1 MRITPYFSSSSKV
14 WDDIRWVYGIA
25 ETGYEGWEIVA
36 DGSYRLDNPENVVRI
51 ADMIGS
57 LPLGI
62 TVHAPYADLNLSTL
76 NYPIW
81 RESVRQVCTCI
92 RQASEW
98 TDRVTI
104 HPGYLSPVGKI
115 MPEKAWQQ
123 QKEALVEIGSVA
135 SDHSVLAC
143 LENMI
148 GIREFLCRRPEELAG
163 MVEGIE
169 GIGITIDIGHAN
181 TVGMVQEFLPYL
193 SSASH
198 LHVHDNHGVHDE
210 HLALGA
216 GTIDWDTVGKRIA
229 RDYSGIIVVEGR
241 SLEEGKASLSTVRGW
256 KP

>member
-14 WDDIRWVYGIA
+14 WDDIGWVYGIA
-25 ETGYEGWEIVA
+25 DTGYEGWEIVA
-36 DGSYRLDNPENVVRI
+36 DGSYRLDNPENVTRI
-51 ADMIGS
+51 ADVIGS
-57 LPLGI
+57 LSLGI
-62 TVHAPYADLNLSTL
+62 SVHAPYADLNLATL

-115 MPEKAWQQ
+115 MPERAWQQ
-123 QKEALVEIGSVA
+123 QKEALIEIGSVA

-148 GIREFLCRRPEELAG
+148 GIREFLCKMPEELAG

-181 TVGMVQEFLPYL
+181 TVGLVREFLPFL
-193 SSASH
+193 SAASH

-210 HLALGA
+210 HLVLGA
-216 GTIDWDTVGKRIA
+216 GTIDWITVGKSIA
-229 RDYSGIIVVEGR
+229 RDYTGIAVVEGR
-241 SLEEGKASLSTVRGW
+241 SLEDGKESLRIVRGW
-256 KP
+256 QP

>member
-14 WDDIRWVYGIA
+14 WDEIGWVSGIA

-36 DGSYRLDNPENVVRI
+36 DGSYRLDNPENIARI
-51 ADMIGS
+51 ADVIGS
-57 LPLGI
+57 LQLGI
-62 TVHAPYADLNLSTL
+62 TVHAPYADLNLATL

-92 RQASEW
+92 RRASEW

-115 MPEKAWQQ
+115 MPERAWQQ

-148 GIREFLCRRPEELAG
+148 GIREFLCRMPEELAG

-181 TVGMVQEFLPYL
+181 TVGLVREFLPFL
-193 SSASH
+193 SAASH

-210 HLALGA
+210 HLPLGT
-216 GTIDWDTVGKRIA
+216 GTIDWDIVGKSIA
-229 RDYSGIIVVEGR
+229 RDYSGIVVVEGR
-241 SLEEGKASLSTVRGW
+241 SLEEGKTSLHTVRGW
-256 KP
+256 QP

>member
-1 MRITPYFSSSSKV
+1 MRISPYFSSSSKV
-14 WDDIRWVYGIA
+14 WDDIGWVYGIA

-36 DGSYRLDNPENVVRI
+36 DGSYRLDNPENVSRI
-51 ADMIGS
+51 NDVIES

-62 TVHAPYADLNLSTL
+62 TVHAPYADLNLATL

-92 RQASEW
+92 RHASEW

-115 MPEKAWQQ
+115 MPDRAWQQ
-123 QKEALVEIGSVA
+123 QKEALTEIGSVA

-148 GIREFLCRRPEELAG
+148 GIREFLCRMPEELAG

-181 TVGMVQEFLPYL
+181 TVGKVREFLAYL
-193 SSASH
+193 SAASH
-198 LHVHDNHGVHDE
+198 LHVHDNNGIHDE
-210 HLALGA
+210 HLTLGT
-216 GTIDWDTVGKRIA
+216 GTIDWDLVGRCIS
-229 RDYSGIIVVEGR
+229 RDYSGVVVVEGR
-241 SLEEGKASLSTVRGW
+241 SLDEGKTSLAIVRGW
-256 KP
+256 QS

>member
-14 WDDIRWVYGIA
+14 WDDIGWVYGIA
-25 ETGYEGWEIVA
+25 DTGYEGWEIVA
-36 DGSYRLDNPENVVRI
+36 DGSYRLDNPENVTRI
-51 ADMIGS
+51 ADVIGS
-57 LPLGI
+57 LSLGI
-62 TVHAPYADLNLSTL
+62 SVHAPYADLNLATL

-104 HPGYLSPVGKI
+104 HPGYLSPIGKI
-115 MPEKAWQQ
+115 MPERAWQQ
-123 QKEALVEIGSVA
+123 QKEALIEIGSVA

-148 GIREFLCRRPEELAG
+148 GIREFLCKMPEELAG

-181 TVGMVQEFLPYL
+181 TVGLVREFLPFL
-193 SSASH
+193 SAASH

-210 HLALGA
+210 HLVLGA
-216 GTIDWDTVGKRIA
+216 GTIDWITVGKSIA
-229 RDYSGIIVVEGR
+229 RDYTGIAVVEGR
-241 SLEEGKASLSTVRGW
+241 SLEDGKESLRIVRGW
-256 KP
+256 QP

>member
-14 WDDIRWVYGIA
+14 WDDIGWVYGIP

-36 DGSYRLDNPENVVRI
+36 DGSYRLDNPENVARI
-51 ADMIGS
+51 ADVIGS

-62 TVHAPYADLNLSTL
+62 SVHAPYADLNLATL

-92 RQASEW
+92 RRASEW

-115 MPEKAWQQ
+115 MPERAWQQ

-148 GIREFLCRRPEELAG
+148 GIREFLCRMPEELAG

-181 TVGMVQEFLPYL
+181 TVGLVSEFLPFL
-193 SSASH
+193 SAASH

-210 HLALGA
+210 HLPLGT
-216 GTIDWDTVGKRIA
+216 GTIDWDIVGKSIA
-229 RDYSGIIVVEGR
+229 RDYSGIVVVEGR
-241 SLEEGKASLSTVRGW
+241 SLEEGKTSLHTVRGW
-256 KP
+256 QT